1 MCRFWRWSFLGL
13 FFHGSFMLL
22 NLITLFLPE
31 SAWYEN
37 FWGMVLARLYNGL
50 KNLVKI
56 QRKVE
61 IFE

>member
-1 MCRFWRWSFLGL
+1 
-13 FFHGSFMLL
+13 MLL
-22 NLITLFLPE
+22 NLMTLFLPE
-31 SAWYEN
+31 SVWYEN
-37 FWGMVLARLYNGL
+37 FGGMVLARLYNGL

>member
-1 MCRFWRWSFLGL
+1 
-13 FFHGSFMLL
+13 MLL